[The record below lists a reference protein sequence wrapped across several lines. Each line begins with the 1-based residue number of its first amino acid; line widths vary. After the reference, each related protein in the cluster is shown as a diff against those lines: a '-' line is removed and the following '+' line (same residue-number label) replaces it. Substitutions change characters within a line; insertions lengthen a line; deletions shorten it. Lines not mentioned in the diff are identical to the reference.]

1 MTSVT
6 AVVVTYNRRD
16 LLAEC
21 LDAIAVQTSA
31 PSRVIVVDNAS
42 TDGTDALLA
51 DRGDVDV
58 VALAHNTGGAGG
70 FAAGIV
76 AFLDRTAEATWLLD
90 DDTIPEPDALAE
102 LLRARDGYPGRRPAV
117 VASRVVW
124 TDGRDHPMNTP
135 RTRPRA
141 TREEIDAAASV
152 GGRPIRSASF
162 VSILLDREAVEA
174 VGLPVA
180 AYFLWNDDF
189 EYTTRLLRDRPGL
202 AVPTSVA
209 VHKTRVFG
217 STDAD
222 PGERFFYEVRNK
234 IWMFTRS
241 DSLAPVEKVLYGGA
255 TLNRWA
261 HTFQGSANRG
271 VLVEAAGRGV
281 AAARQPPAPTAEV
294 LTQAATPPTG
304 LASP

>member
-1 MTSVT
+1 VTSVT
-6 AVVVTYNRRD
+6 AVVVTYDRRD

-21 LDAIAVQTSA
+21 LDAIAAQTSA
-31 PSRVIVVDNAS
+31 ASRVIVVDNAS

-51 DRGDVDV
+51 DRDDVDV
-58 VALAHNTGGAGG
+58 VALAQNTGGAGG
-70 FAAGIV
+70 FAAGI
-76 AFLDRTAEATWLLD
+76 ASALDGAAEAIWLLD

-102 LLRARDGYPGRRPAV
+102 LLRARDGCPGRRPAV
-117 VASRVVW
+117 LASRVVW

>member
-1 MTSVT
+1 VT
-6 AVVVTYNRRD
+6 RVAAVVVTYNRRE

-21 LDAIAVQTSA
+21 LDAIAAQTSPPA
-31 PSRVIVVDNAS
+31 RVIVVDNAS
-42 TDGTDALLA
+42 TDGTPELLA
-51 DRGDVDV
+51 GRTDVEE
-58 VALAHNTGGAGG
+58 VALARNTGGAGG
-70 FAAGIV
+70 FSAGI
-76 AFLDRTAEATWLLD
+76 AAARTGDTEAIWLLD
-90 DDTIPEPDALAE
+90 DDTVPEPDALAE
-102 LLRARDGYPGRRPAV
+102 LLRARDDYPGPRPAV

-141 TREEIDAAASV
+141 TRSDVDAAASV

-189 EYTTRLLRDRPGL
+189 EYTSRLLRDRPGL
-202 AVPTSVA
+202 AVPTSVV

-217 STDAD
+217 STDVD

-234 IWMFTRS
+234 IWMFARS
-241 DSLAPVEKVLYGGA
+241 DSLSTMEKVLYGGA

-261 HTFQGSANRG
+261 QTVQASSNRR
-271 VLVEAAGRGV
+271 VLVDAARRGI
-281 AAARQPPAPTAEV
+281 AAARQPPRPTSELLAAARLST
-294 LTQAATPPTG
+294 LTSDGT
-304 LASP
+304 

>member
-1 MTSVT
+1 VTSVA

-16 LLAEC
+16 LLTEC
-21 LDAIAVQTSA
+21 LDALAGQTSA
-31 PSRVIVVDNAS
+31 PRRVIVVDNAS
-42 TDGTDALLA
+42 TDGTDEILVAR
-51 DRGDVDV
+51 DDVEV
-58 VALAHNTGGAGG
+58 VAMARNTGGAGG
-70 FAAGIV
+70 FAAGIE
-76 AFLDRTAEATWLLD
+76 AALDADADAIWLLD

-102 LLRARDGYPGRRPAV
+102 LLRARDGYPGSRPAV
-117 VASRVVW
+117 LASRVVW

-141 TREEIDAAASV
+141 TRDELDAAASV

-162 VSILLDREAVEA
+162 VSILLDRDAVEA

-222 PGERFFYEVRNK
+222 PGDRFFFEVRNK

-241 DSLAPVEKVLYGGA
+241 DSLAPAEKVIYGGA

-261 HTFQGSANRG
+261 RTVQASSNRS
-271 VLVEAAGRGV
+271 VLMHAARRGV
-281 AAARQPPAPTAEV
+281 AAARQPPRTTDELLADAR
-294 LTQAATPPTG
+294 PPTVG
-304 LASP
+304 RGRA